1 MYAINLFECMYD
13 TWARAAM
20 ALQQGG
26 ADFMFCPRAQNTQ
39 ATPLTPIL
47 THLTIHPPNLNDNHR
62 QGRRP
67 GGTGGTAPQN
77 LRWGGRPMHWSP
89 PIFREVVLSDVC
101 ERTNR
106 VKKLSY

>member
-39 ATPLTPIL
+39 ATPLTPTL
-47 THLTIHPPNLNDNHR
+47 THLTIHPPNLNDNHL
-62 QGRRP
+62 
-67 GGTGGTAPQN
+67 N
-77 LRWGGRPMHWSP
+77 S
-89 PIFREVVLSDVC
+89 
-101 ERTNR
+101 
-106 VKKLSY
+106 